1 MTIRV
6 LIADDHDLVRH
17 GFRMILD
24 AQPDM
29 RVVAE
34 VADGA
39 TALAAARRHHPD
51 VVLAD
56 IRMPRLDGIEVLKK
70 LNGSNPV
77 VSPKVVIVTTF
88 DDDEYLRAAL
98 DAGAAG
104 FILKRSGPTLL
115 VEAVRAAAAGDALI
129 SPSLT
134 VRLLTGLAHPAGSP
148 HTAEAGTELSER
160 ERQVVKL
167 VAEGKSNNEIAADLF
182 ISAGTVKTHLANAQ
196 RKTGARNRVGIAA
209 WAWRTGL
216 AQP

>member
-6 LIADDHDLVRH
+6 LIADDQDLVRH

-34 VADGA
+34 AADGEA
-39 TALAAARRHHPD
+39 AVAAARRHLPD

-56 IRMPRLDGIEVLKK
+56 IRMPRLDGIEVLKR
-70 LNGSNPV
+70 LNGPNAAGSPRV
-77 VSPKVVIVTTF
+77 VVVTTF

-104 FILKRSGPTLL
+104 FILKRSGPALL

-134 VRLLTGLAHPAGSP
+134 LRLLTGFADPAAPAS
-148 HTAEAGTELSER
+148 TAGADTELTER
-160 ERQVVKL
+160 ERQVVGL
-167 VAEGKSNNEIAADLF
+167 VAEGKSNAEIAGDLF
-182 ISAGTVKTHLANAQ
+182 ISAGTVKTHVANAQ

-216 AQP
+216 ARP

>member
-1 MTIRV
+1 VTIRV

-29 RVVAE
+29 RVVGEA
-34 VADGA
+34 ADGEA
-39 TALAAARRHHPD
+39 ALAAARRHSPD

-56 IRMPRLDGIEVLKK
+56 IRMPRLDGIEVLKH
-70 LNGSNPV
+70 LNAEPHP
-77 VSPKVVIVTTF
+77 PKVIVVTTF
-88 DDDEYLRAAL
+88 DDDDYVRAAL
-98 DAGAAG
+98 DAGASG
-104 FILKRSGPTLL
+104 FVLKRSGPALL
-115 VEAVRAAAAGDALI
+115 VEAVRAAIAGDTLI

-134 VRLLTGLAHPAGSP
+134 IRLLTGL
-148 HTAEAGTELSER
+148 TEAKPKPENGPDLSER

-167 VAEGKSNNEIAADLF
+167 VAQGKSNAEIATDLF
-182 ISAGTVKTHLANAQ
+182 ISAGTVKTHIANAQ

-216 AQP
+216 ATP